1 MEGFL
6 LLYET
11 FRLLFSVSFKQFD
24 FRNEIMLRT
33 PDVCVASKLLLS
45 IIDFFPYN
53 ICCWWIIYYQ
63 LKIFNSN
70 TFFLFLKFFFIY
82 LLHFSC
88 GFSFSFPR
96 NFVLFFCAL
105 VLLCDYFFVWLQ
117 GNLRKVNVER
127 VQCLTNMGW
136 NSSSRLSYWVPLE
149 TIKFVFL
156 SYIFPRN
163 WTSDK
168 ILGFMLLYGLF
179 SEHIRTAQAR

>member
-11 FRLLFSVSFKQFD
+11 FISLFFVSFKNFD

-33 PDVCVASKLLLS
+33 PSVCVWQVSSRWVLLISFLIIFVVDGLSTINWKYLTVILFLLLLFLS
-45 IIDFFPYN
+45 IYFISHVDFP
-53 ICCWWIIYYQ
+53 
-63 LKIFNSN
+63 
-70 TFFLFLKFFFIY
+70 FLFLET
-82 LLHFSC
+82 
-88 GFSFSFPR
+88 
-96 NFVLFFCAL
+96 VLFFGAL
-105 VLLCDYFFVWLQ
+105 VLLCDYFSVWLQ

-127 VQCLTNMGW
+127 VQCLSNMGW
-136 NSSSRLSYWVPLE
+136 NISSRLSYWVPLE

-179 SEHIRTAQAR
+179 SEHIRTAQAS

>member
-1 MEGFL
+1 MCVWQVSSCWVLLISFL
-6 LLYET
+6 IIFVVDGLSTINWKYLT
-11 FRLLFSVSFKQFD
+11 VILFFYLSTSFL
-24 FRNEIMLRT
+24 M
-33 PDVCVASKLLLS
+33 
-45 IIDFFPYN
+45 
-53 ICCWWIIYYQ
+53 WI
-63 LKIFNSN
+63 
-70 TFFLFLKFFFIY
+70 FLF
-82 LLHFSC
+82 FSQKLC
-88 GFSFSFPR
+88 P
-96 NFVLFFCAL
+96 FFCAL
-105 VLLCDYFFVWLQ
+105 VLLCDYFSVWLQ

-156 SYIFPRN
+156 SYIFHRN

>member
-1 MEGFL
+1 MCVWQVSSCWVLLISFL
-6 LLYET
+6 IIFVVDGLSTINWKYLT
-11 FRLLFSVSFKQFD
+11 VILF
-24 FRNEIMLRT
+24 
-33 PDVCVASKLLLS
+33 
-45 IIDFFPYN
+45 FF
-53 ICCWWIIYYQ
+53 
-63 LKIFNSN
+63 
-70 TFFLFLKFFFIY
+70 FFKFFFIY

-105 VLLCDYFFVWLQ
+105 VLLCYYFSVWLQ

-127 VQCLTNMGW
+127 VQCLSNMGW
-136 NSSSRLSYWVPLE
+136 NISSRLSYWVPLE

-179 SEHIRTAQAR
+179 SEHIRTAQAS

>member
-11 FRLLFSVSFKQFD
+11 FRSLFFVSFKQFD

-33 PDVCVASKLLLS
+33 PGVCVASKLLLS

-53 ICCWWIIYYQ
+53 ICCWWIIYHQ

-70 TFFLFLKFFFIY
+70 TSSFFFFFKLSTSFLMWIFLF
-82 LLHFSC
+82 FSQKLC
-88 GFSFSFPR
+88 P
-96 NFVLFFCAL
+96 FFCAL
-105 VLLCDYFFVWLQ
+105 VLLCDYFSVWLQ

-156 SYIFPRN
+156 SYIFHRN

-179 SEHIRTAQAR
+179 SEHIRTAQAN